1 MSDIKI
7 KLEAEKTTAN
17 LVNKVY
23 EKLKKNIS
31 LYKKVINRPIT
42 ISEKILIGHLANYK
56 DIESANDY
64 LIPTKSYVL
73 LKPDRVAL
81 QDVTGQMTILQFSQ
95 AGLKQTS
102 VPTTVHCDH
111 LIQARVGSEPD
122 TKAALYENNEVY
134 QFLESA
140 SRKYGIGFWKPGAG
154 IIHQVV
160 LENYAFPGGLM
171 IGTDSHTPNAGGLG
185 MIAIGV
191 GGLDAAEVMAGMP
204 WELLYPKRIGVYL
217 TGKLNGWTSPKDI
230 ILYVASKLT
239 VSGGT
244 NAIVEYFGPGARTVS
259 CTGKATITNMGA
271 EIGATCSLFPYDKT
285 MDTYLRATGREAI
298 ADLANKNINLLTQD
312 NEIEKEIEQNPEN
325 ALKYFD
331 QFIEIN
337 LSNLEPYIVGPH
349 TPDLARPISNM
360 AEDVKNNNYLDTI
373 SVSLIGSCTNSSYE
387 DMSRAADIAKQ
398 AKERGVRTKIPLQVT
413 PGSEKVRSTIER
425 DGQMQILK
433 DIGANVLAN
442 ACGPCIGQWNR
453 PELKKGEPNT
463 IVTSYNRNFPGRND
477 GRRETMNFIG
487 SPELVIALALAGRL
501 SFNPLT
507 DSLIANDGTLFKLDP
522 PKTAPEVPE
531 NGFKD
536 VQDIYVPPSDN
547 PDNVDIQINKNSDRL
562 QLLKP
567 FSKWDGN
574 DLDKLPILAKVKGK
588 CTTDHISPAGPW
600 LMYRGHL
607 DKLSDNLLLGA
618 VNAFQDGKIG
628 IGKNILNSKNES
640 FAHIAREY
648 KTKSLKWIII
658 GDKNYGEGSSREHAA
673 MTPRYLGCAAV
684 IAKSFARIHETNL
697 KKQGILALTFSDETD
712 YEKILEDDRIS
723 IINLKDLK
731 PKIPVD
737 CILYHKDGTIETI
750 SLQHSY
756 NESQLEWFYAGSA
769 LNVLKSKD
777 EFKDA
782 ENKLVSN

>member
-1 MSDIKI
+1 MSNVNQKI
-7 KLEAEKTTAN
+7 EVETTTPN
-17 LVNKVY
+17 LVTKVY
-23 EKLKKNIS
+23 EKLQYNIS
-31 LYKKVINRPIT
+31 RFRKIINRPLT
-42 ISEKILIGHLANYK
+42 ISEKILIGHLDKNTDFGSAGGG
-56 DIESANDY
+56 ESTLLPANDY
-64 LIPTKSYVL
+64 VL
-73 LKPDRVAL
+73 LNPDRVAL
-81 QDVTGQMTILQFSQ
+81 QDVTGQMTILQFVQ
-95 AGLKQTS
+95 AGLKRTA

-111 LIQARVGSEPD
+111 LIQARTGSESD

-140 SRKYGIGFWKPGAG
+140 SRKYGIGFWRPGSG

-185 MIAIGV
+185 MLAMGV
-191 GGLDAAEVMAGMP
+191 GGLDAAEVMAGLP
-204 WELLYPKRIGVYL
+204 WEILYPKRIGVYL
-217 TGKLNGWTSPKDI
+217 TGKLNGWASPKDI
-230 ILYVASKLT
+230 ILYVTSKLT

-244 NAIVEYFGPGARTVS
+244 NSIIEYFGPGARTIS

-271 EIGATCSLFPYDKT
+271 EVGATCSVFPYDRT
-285 MDTYLRATGREAI
+285 METYLGATGRKPI
-298 ADLANKNINLLTQD
+298 ADLANKHVDLLTQD
-312 NEIEKEIEQNPEN
+312 PEIEKEIDEN
-325 ALKYFD
+325 KENGLKYFD
-331 QFIEIN
+331 QLIEIN
-337 LSNLEPYIVGPH
+337 LSELEPYVVGPH
-349 TPDLARPISNM
+349 TPDLGRPISKL
-360 AEDVKNNNYLDTI
+360 AEDLKKNNYMDTI

-398 AKERGVRTKIPLQVT
+398 ARERGIKTKTPLQVT
-413 PGSEKVRSTIER
+413 PGSEMIRATIER
-425 DGQMQILK
+425 DGQMQLLR

-453 PELKKGEPNT
+453 PELKKGEPN
-463 IVTSYNRNFPGRND
+463 IIITSYNRNFPGRND

-507 DSLIANDGTLFKLDP
+507 DTLVANDGTKFMLNP
-522 PKTAPEVPE
+522 PETAPEIPE

-536 VQDIYVPPSDN
+536 VMDTYVPPADN
-547 PDNVDIQINKNSDRL
+547 PDQVKIMISEDSSRL
-562 QLLKP
+562 QLLQP
-567 FSKWDGN
+567 FPKWDGN
-574 DLDKLPILAKVKGK
+574 DFDKLPVLAKVKGK

-618 VNAFQDGKIG
+618 VNAFQGGKVG
-628 IGKNILNSKNES
+628 IGKNTLTSKIES

-648 KTKSLKWIII
+648 KQRGLRWIIV

-684 IAKSFARIHETNL
+684 IARSFARIHETNL
-697 KKQGILALTFSDETD
+697 KKQGILALTFVDPLD
-712 YEKILEDDRIS
+712 YDKVMEDDRIS
-723 IINLKDLK
+723 ITGLDDLK
-731 PKIPVD
+731 PNHHVN
-737 CILYHKDGTIETI
+737 CILHHNDGIEEI

-756 NESQLEWFYAGSA
+756 NEAQIKWFRAGSA
-769 LNVLKSKD
+769 LNILRST
-777 EFKDA
+777 E
-782 ENKLVSN
+782 E